1 MRSPN
6 IRYLP
11 AVDHLRAFAALLIV
25 FYHGLHVFSY
35 QARFGR
41 DFATD
46 HWLQPANPLLAALA
60 EGHTA
65 VALFMVLS
73 GFILTV
79 GALEGGVNWV
89 GFIRNRLLR
98 TYPLFLL
105 VLFAGIAAAPQNFSL
120 AAVATSLF
128 AFGNEAGAFVAPPFT
143 SMLWTI
149 AIEWQFYL
157 VFPLLV
163 AVLARGWLR
172 QLAGFIGVLLLLRL
186 AAVVA
191 GGNARDISYLQILG
205 RLDQFLLGMWAAWCW
220 RQWPMSP
227 RAGALLA
234 ALALAA
240 ILAAL
245 WGFNALGGWPTTP
258 AWKILVPT
266 VEGGLW
272 TAFLLGYVTCANAAV
287 GGWSRLLA
295 RIGEVSY
302 SIYLLHFVVIWSLLR
317 LGLPQTFTGGYELDA
332 LLNTALI
339 ALPITLMVSALSY
352 ACVERPFLR
361 LRGNYHRDAASSGV
375 ASNAAA
381 PCAVRLD

>member
-11 AVDHLRAFAALLIV
+11 AVDHLRAYAALLIV

-35 QARFGR
+35 WLRFGR
-41 DFATD
+41 EFATD
-46 HWLQPANPLLAALA
+46 HWLQPSGVLLAVLA

-79 GALEGGVNWV
+79 GALEGGVSWL

-105 VLFAGIAAAPQNFSL
+105 MLFAGIAVAPQNFSL
-120 AAVATSLF
+120 AAF
-128 AFGNEAGAFVAPPFT
+128 AQSVFGLGNLAGAFVAPPFT

-157 VFPLLV
+157 IFPLLV
-163 AVLARGWLR
+163 AVLAKGWTR
-172 QLAGFIGVLLLLRL
+172 QVVGLIAVLLLVRW
-186 AAVVA
+186 AAVLA
-191 GGNARDISYLQILG
+191 GGSARDIGYLQIVG

-220 RQWPMSP
+220 RARPLSP
-227 RAGALLA
+227 RAGGALALVALLA
-234 ALALAA
+234 IAWMLRALNAA
-240 ILAAL
+240 
-245 WGFNALGGWPTTP
+245 GGWPTSP
-258 AWKILVPT
+258 SWKVLLPNA
-266 VEGGLW
+266 EALLW
-272 TAFLLGYVTCANAAV
+272 AAFVLGYVTCVHRPDAL
-287 GGWSRLLA
+287 WSRLLA

-317 LGLPQTFTGGYELDA
+317 AGWLQVFTGGFVVDA
-332 LLNTALI
+332 LLNTALL
-339 ALPITLMVSALSY
+339 ALPITLLVSALGY
-352 ACVERPFLR
+352 AVVERPFLG
-361 LRGNYHRDAASSGV
+361 LRGNYHRDV
-375 ASNAAA
+375 AGRA
-381 PCAVRLD
+381 PTSP